1 MKFEIGKKYWYETPT
16 NISYTL
22 LKQLEEEGKKP
33 YKLISTYEVIKRTN
47 CFVTLKRIGF
57 DTILKRKI
65 KTNNDVEQ
73 CCIAEFHHATSFL
86 ETIKADC
93 FCQEDEE

>member
-16 NISYTL
+16 YIAYDL
-22 LKQLEEEGKKP
+22 LKQLEEEGQKP

-65 KTNNDVEQ
+65 KTYNDVEQ

-86 ETIKADC
+86 QTIKADR

>member
-1 MKFEIGKKYWYETPT
+1 MQFQLGKKYWYEIPT
-16 NISYTL
+16 YTSPTL
-22 LKQLEEEGKKP
+22 LKQLEKEGKKP

-47 CFVTLKRIGF
+47 CFVTLKKIGF

-65 KTNNDVEQ
+65 KIYNDIEE

-86 ETIKADC
+86 QTIKANR
-93 FCQEDEE
+93 FCEE

>member
-1 MKFEIGKKYWYETPT
+1 MKFEIGKKYWYEIPT
-16 NISYTL
+16 NPSWAVVS
-22 LKQLEEEGKKP
+22 ECKKLGTEP
-33 YKLISTYEVIKRTN
+33 YRLYKTFEVIKRTN

-65 KTNNDVEQ
+65 KIYNDIEE
-73 CCIAEFHHATSFL
+73 CCIAEIHHATSFL
-86 ETIKADC
+86 QTIKADR

>member
-1 MKFEIGKKYWYETPT
+1 MQFQLGKKYWYETPT
-16 NISYTL
+16 NISFTL

-47 CFVTLKRIGF
+47 CFVTLKKIGSN
-57 DTILKRKI
+57 TILKRKI
-65 KTNNDVEQ
+65 KIYNNIEE

-86 ETIKADC
+86 QTIKANRLC
-93 FCQEDEE
+93 EEE